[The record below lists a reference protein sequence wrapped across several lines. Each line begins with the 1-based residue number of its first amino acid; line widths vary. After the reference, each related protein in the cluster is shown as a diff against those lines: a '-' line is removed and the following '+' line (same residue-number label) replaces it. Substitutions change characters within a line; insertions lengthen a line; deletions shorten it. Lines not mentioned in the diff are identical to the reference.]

1 MDARMVGRVLGFG
14 GAGVREGRAGRAPAA
29 ATSLSLLTDGA
40 PGFRLNLWP
49 AAAAEAAAAA
59 AEAEVVEE
67 ERNI

>member
-1 MDARMVGRVLGFG
+1 MLGWLDGWMLGFG

-29 ATSLSLLTDGA
+29 ATSLSLLSDGA

-49 AAAAEAAAAA
+49 AAAAEAAA
-59 AEAEVVEE
+59 EAEVVAE